1 MDEESDSRNQ
11 GEQMKPNH
19 ELVATVGPSVHP
31 SIRLLPNTPES
42 LKHRCSRTRAYL
54 PRLLKQR
61 LRLPVIV
68 VAAIVFLISVSDIVL
83 RPDQSAPSAKD
94 RTVDTIATDLVLD
107 LKVERLVQKHR
118 VDLNRS
124 LTGPLSPWQIA
135 SAWVT
140 AREIIPDFAPRLG
153 AILGALARAKVT
165 QASASTLGTQL
176 EATLELQHQQMVVF
190 KPMFYERS
198 TFLALDGVLGRDRHN
213 AEVASFHLS
222 RILNLRRVPLV
233 VGRKINL
240 RTEVMPVATAGLKK
254 TFYIKEDRDCFYG
267 ACQHCSA
274 QSGVCTRDGLVEGA
288 IILWLPPEVV
298 LSKVQHPWMEG
309 FKTAILKKYEE
320 SENSSH
326 KTYCDVIRRLDVYRR
341 HRFLLLDIM
350 DTAVFD
356 FLIGNNDRHHFEFT
370 NDTDAGMLVMLDNG
384 KSFGNPYYDDVAIL
398 APLQDCCM
406 LRTSTWNS
414 LQLLRDGVLSRVLK
428 EVLRS
433 DPIHPVLIDSHFL
446 ALDRRLK
453 KVLQELDTCVQTT
466 GLDNV
471 LVDDGL

>member
-176 EATLELQHQQMVVF
+176 EADLRVTASADGGLQANV
-190 KPMFYERS
+190 
-198 TFLALDGVLGRDRHN
+198 
-213 AEVASFHLS
+213 
-222 RILNLRRVPLV
+222 
-233 VGRKINL
+233 
-240 RTEVMPVATAGLKK
+240 
-254 TFYIKEDRDCFYG
+254 DRDCFYG

-384 KSFGNPYYDDVAIL
+384 KRFATSPTLYHNNDNKRHHHYHSNQCHYHSLTHVIITASIRLVKDVHVEQPAAVAGRCSQSGL
-398 APLQDCCM
+398 EG
-406 LRTSTWNS
+406 
-414 LQLLRDGVLSRVLK
+414 GVEVRPHPPGVDRQPFPGTGQTAEESVAGAGHMRADNWLGQCASR
-428 EVLRS
+428 
-433 DPIHPVLIDSHFL
+433 
-446 ALDRRLK
+446 
-453 KVLQELDTCVQTT
+453 
-466 GLDNV
+466 
-471 LVDDGL
+471 